1 MQEVG
6 TAIVTPLTGNNWTS
20 PFERPEQPVP
30 AGERPPEVGW
40 QLASNGYFKA
50 LQIPLVAGRLFDE
63 RDAGERAG
71 GRHRERGDP
80 EALLP

>member
-1 MQEVG
+1 M
-6 TAIVTPLTGNNWTS
+6 
-20 PFERPEQPVP
+20 P

-63 RDAGERAG
+63 RDVQPGAAGRD
-71 GRHRERGDP
+71 RQRGDP
-80 EALLP
+80 EAVLP